1 MKQVE
6 FSRNVLAGALAVA
19 LSACG
24 GGGGSGGNVRVDPPP
39 VTPVTPP
46 VNPPVTPPVTPPVS
60 PAQPAIDAHLTI
72 INGNDGR
79 SVTGKGIR
87 IGVVDSGVNR
97 AHPTLTGRVVSSRS
111 YVDPSTNNLNVDDV
125 VGHGTTVAS
134 LAAGRAFG
142 SWPGGVA
149 PDAEIVSA
157 RIIADKAPA
166 DDGSGDGNEVNG
178 ALGLA
183 AIHQNLITDGV
194 KIMNNSWGGLYWTN
208 AAATAPI
215 AAEYRPFIIT
225 HNGLVVFATGNESK
239 ANPSDMA
246 ALPSQP
252 GPANTRPAA
261 DLERG
266 WLAVT
271 AVNSTKPD
279 TLAAYANACGVAAA
293 YCLAA
298 PGEAVFVDP
307 QSKGGTPSYLWGAGT
322 SYAAPLVSGAAA
334 LVWEKFPYMSNDQVR
349 QVLLGT
355 ATDLGAPGNDP
366 VFGHGLLNVGR
377 ALRGPGRL
385 DWGDFRVQL
394 GTSPTVWWGGLS
406 GAGGVV
412 VDGGGNVVDGVDDP
426 VMSLSGQNR
435 NAGRLQITGG
445 ATVSINGLYQ
455 SNVVVDPG
463 SYLYAWDVV
472 TNGTITNNGVM
483 QINSNKNFQIAT
495 QFNGNLQNNG
505 IFFNRDFANTTL
517 NANFSQSAAGEF
529 WMLLGTD
536 PLRIKGTAAL
546 DGRLFVYGLAEGY
559 VPRRVHE
566 VLVADGGVNG
576 TFASWGFNSGTLPL
590 LQATLHYD
598 PNRVYLDVEPT
609 SVTTAAA
616 RVSGTPT
623 AMASAVR
630 LETAFQVLDA
640 QLQPMTASRDV
651 VLDTRLV
658 TAAGDIQR
666 GTTNE
671 SLNQTLESLSGK
683 AHSLATSM
691 TFDNLDMNRRALSA
705 RFDAVSAAPRL
716 RGAWY
721 GALGEARQGSF
732 AGSGF
737 QTQGWMMGQDMA
749 LGGNGVMGFAFGETR
764 SNSSREWAGDSG
776 RDRQSQAQLYAGW
789 NSGAAY
795 ALGQVGAGQFTREI
809 DRQLL
814 LGPGQYGVNARYGGT
829 FSTASVESGYRFG
842 GAAASL
848 TPYLGADYARL
859 DSDSFTENGGFGF
872 GLRADRRSSSRSQA
886 LAGLRAETRL
896 RGWSLRGYAE
906 WQQMLSSDG
915 LAFDASFV
923 GVDAWAP
930 VAGLQPTRSGGLFGV
945 SLQTW
950 LTRNAQLSFGYD
962 QRFGPRGDLS
972 QLALRYAA
980 AF

>member
-1 MKQVE
+1 MKQVV

-19 LSACG
+19 LTACG
-24 GGGGSGGNVRVDPPP
+24 GGGGGGGGGNVRVDPP

-46 VNPPVTPPVTPPVS
+46 VNPPVPPPITPGTSPV
-60 PAQPAIDAHLTI
+60 QPAIDAHLSI
-72 INGNDGR
+72 INAKDRQGL
-79 SVTGKGIR
+79 TGAGLK

-97 AHPTLTGRVVSSRS
+97 THPTLAGRVVSSRS
-111 YVDPSTNNLNVDDV
+111 YVDPRANNLNVDDM

-134 LAAGRAFG
+134 LAAGRSFG

-149 PDAEIVSA
+149 TDAQIVSA
-157 RIIADKAPA
+157 RIIADKAPV
-166 DDGSGDGNEVNG
+166 DDGTGNGNQVDGP
-178 ALGLA
+178 LGLA
-183 AIHQNLITDGV
+183 AVHQDLIADGV

-208 AAATAPI
+208 ASATASI
-215 AAEYRPFIIT
+215 AAEYRPFIVS
-225 HNGLVVFATGNESK
+225 NGGLVVFATGNESK

-252 GPANTRPAA
+252 GPGNSRPAA

-271 AVNSTKPD
+271 AVNSSKPD
-279 TLAAYANACGVAAA
+279 TLAAYANACGIAAS

-307 QSKGGTPSYLWGAGT
+307 KNTTGSVPSYMWGAGT
-322 SYAAPLVSGAAA
+322 SYATPLVSGAAA
-334 LVWEKFPYMSNDQVR
+334 LVWQKYPYFTNDLVR
-349 QVLLGT
+349 QTLLGT
-355 ATDLGAPGNDP
+355 ATDIGPAGVDST
-366 VFGHGLLNVGR
+366 FGYGLLNVGK
-377 ALRGPGRL
+377 AINGPARF
-385 DWGDFRVQL
+385 DWGDVAVNVPGTNADPAGVWSNNISGNGGLIKQGTGTLALSGTNTYKGDTRIEQGRLVLRDGASLGSNVLVGYNGMAPTYAGVLQFRTGSTRINGNVSNFNGIALLEANTNAVINGNYMQSAGAYLSVAL
-394 GTSPTVWWGGLS
+394 GGSPLQVTGRADIAGSELHVLNAVGGYVPKNYVEQQTVLQAAQGLS
-406 GAGGVV
+406 GQFGTLR
-412 VDGGGNVVDGVDDP
+412 
-426 VMSLSGQNR
+426 S
-435 NAGRLQITGG
+435 GG
-445 ATVSINGLYQ
+445 AVTLLEARLTYDATTAYLNIDRV
-455 SNVVVDPG
+455 NV
-463 SYLYAWDVV
+463 A
-472 TNGTITNNGVM
+472 
-483 QINSNKNFQIAT
+483 
-495 QFNGNLQNNG
+495 
-505 IFFNRDFANTTL
+505 
-517 NANFSQSAAGEF
+517 
-529 WMLLGTD
+529 
-536 PLRIKGTAAL
+536 
-546 DGRLFVYGLAEGY
+546 
-559 VPRRVHE
+559 
-566 VLVADGGVNG
+566 
-576 TFASWGFNSGTLPL
+576 
-590 LQATLHYD
+590 
-598 PNRVYLDVEPT
+598 
-609 SVTTAAA
+609 TAAA
-616 RVSGTPT
+616 S
-623 AMASAVR
+623 ASLDAIAIASAGRV
-630 LETAFQVLDA
+630 EQAFGQLDTSTGTVPDGFA
-640 QLQPMTASRDV
+640 GAAGQLQQVEGASA
-651 VLDTRLV
+651 LQ
-658 TAAGDIQR
+658 A
-666 GTTNE
+666 
-671 SLNQTLESLSGK
+671 SLESLSGK

-721 GALGEARQGSF
+721 GALGEAGQGSF

-789 NSGAAY
+789 NRGAAY

-829 FSTASVESGYRFG
+829 FSTASVESGYRLG
-842 GAAASL
+842 SGAASL

-962 QRFGPRGDLS
+962 QRFGPRGDLN

>member
-1 MKQVE
+1 MKQVV

-24 GGGGSGGNVRVDPPP
+24 GGGGGGGNVRVDPP

-46 VNPPVTPPVTPPVS
+46 VNPPVPPPVTPVAPPV
-60 PAQPAIDAHLTI
+60 QPAIDAHLSI
-72 INGNDGR
+72 INATDRQGL
-79 SVTGKGIR
+79 TGAGLK

-97 AHPTLTGRVVSSRS
+97 THPTLTGRVISSRS
-111 YVDPSTNNLNVDDV
+111 YVDPRTNNLNVDDV

-134 LAAGRAFG
+134 LAAGRSFG

-149 PDAEIVSA
+149 TDAQIVSA
-157 RIIADKAPA
+157 RIIADKAPV
-166 DDGSGDGNEVNG
+166 DDGTGNGNQVDGP
-178 ALGLA
+178 LGLA
-183 AIHQNLITDGV
+183 AVHQDLIADGV

-208 AAATAPI
+208 ASATASI
-215 AAEYRPFIIT
+215 AAEYRPFIVS
-225 HNGLVVFATGNESK
+225 NGGLVVFATGNESK

-252 GPANTRPAA
+252 GPGNSRPAA

-271 AVNSTKPD
+271 AVNSSKPD
-279 TLAAYANACGVAAA
+279 TLAAYANACGVAAR

-307 QSKGGTPSYLWGAGT
+307 KSTAGSVPSYMWGAGT
-322 SYAAPLVSGAAA
+322 SYATPLVSGAAA
-334 LVWEKFPYMSNDQVR
+334 LVWQKYPYFTNDLVR
-349 QVLLGT
+349 QTLLGT
-355 ATDLGAPGNDP
+355 ATDIGPAGVDST
-366 VFGHGLLNVGR
+366 FGYGLLNVGK
-377 ALRGPGRL
+377 AINGPARF
-385 DWGDFRVQL
+385 DWGDV
-394 GTSPTVWWGGLS
+394 
-406 GAGGVV
+406 AVV
-412 VDGGGNVVDGVDDP
+412 VP
-426 VMSLSGQNR
+426 
-435 NAGRLQITGG
+435 
-445 ATVSINGLYQ
+445 
-455 SNVVVDPG
+455 
-463 SYLYAWDVV
+463 
-472 TNGTITNNGVM
+472 
-483 QINSNKNFQIAT
+483 
-495 QFNGNLQNNG
+495 
-505 IFFNRDFANTTL
+505 
-517 NANFSQSAAGEF
+517 
-529 WMLLGTD
+529 
-536 PLRIKGTAAL
+536 
-546 DGRLFVYGLAEGY
+546 
-559 VPRRVHE
+559 
-566 VLVADGGVNG
+566 
-576 TFASWGFNSGTLPL
+576 
-590 LQATLHYD
+590 
-598 PNRVYLDVEPT
+598 PT
-609 SVTTAAA
+609 SVTTVWSNDISGAGGLVKQGDGALGM
-616 RVSGTPT
+616 SGTNTYTGGTRIERGTLSMRDGVSLKSNVQLIANPNPGNT
-623 AMASAVR
+623 ADAVLQFRPGTTRIIGNVDNASAVLL
-630 LETAFQVLDA
+630 LEANTNAVIEGNYVQRSNARMRTSLGANALQVTGTATLEGGTLHILTVVDGYVPKDGQQQAVIKTGQGLSGQFSSLQSGGQVTLLDGTLSYDA
-640 QLQPMTASRDV
+640 TTAWLNINRVNVNTAVTTAGLGTIAAMSANRVEEAFVQLDTGTQGSDAFAYGAGQLQQVEGASA
-651 VLDTRLV
+651 LQ
-658 TAAGDIQR
+658 A
-666 GTTNE
+666 
-671 SLNQTLESLSGK
+671 SLESLSGK

-721 GALGEARQGSF
+721 GALGEAGQGSF

-789 NSGAAY
+789 NRGAAY
-795 ALGQVGAGQFTREI
+795 TLGQVGAGQFTREI

-829 FSTASVESGYRFG
+829 FSTASVESGYRLG
-842 GAAASL
+842 SGSASL

-930 VAGLQPTRSGGLFGV
+930 IAGLQPTRSGGLFGV